1 MFPEKLPRALL
12 QRAAE
17 AEDFADW
24 LRGDGDA
31 LIDAAD
37 LLGGPLWRGRAETV
51 VAELRDGD
59 VASRHLPALRRLSE
73 LLSLR
78 LVDDPFSPEALR
90 FAGIHPDHPRADT
103 ARRCAE
109 RMVRGV
115 ALLTRL
121 SASSVEEAA

>member
-1 MFPEKLPRALL
+1 MFPEMLPRALL

-17 AEDFADW
+17 AEAFTDW
-24 LRGDGDA
+24 LRDGEA
-31 LIDAAD
+31 LLDAAD
-37 LLGGPLWRGRAETV
+37 LLGGPLWRDRAETV
-51 VAELRDGD
+51 VAGLRDGD
-59 VASRHLPALRRLSE
+59 AASRHLPALRRVSA
-73 LLSLR
+73 LLTLR
-78 LVDDPFSPEALR
+78 FVDDPFSPEARR
-90 FAGIHPDHPRADT
+90 FAGIHPDHPRADN